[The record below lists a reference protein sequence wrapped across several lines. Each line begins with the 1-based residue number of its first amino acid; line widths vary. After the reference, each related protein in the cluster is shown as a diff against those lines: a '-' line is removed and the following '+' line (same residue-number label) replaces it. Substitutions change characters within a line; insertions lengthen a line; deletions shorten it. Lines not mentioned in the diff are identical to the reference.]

1 MPDFI
6 LVRTPIS
13 AQKSGFFMPATAT
26 SRKTVFADTNFPL
39 KNPEKQGV
47 FDRMKKHEKNI
58 KKPLALKSAF

>member
-26 SRKTVFADTNFPL
+26 SRKVVFADANFRVKKPR
-39 KNPEKQGV
+39 KTRV
-47 FDRMKKHEKNI
+47 FDRMKKHEKI
-58 KKPLALKSAF
+58 FKKPLALKSAF